1 MNTRRNLTVSEI
13 DVSAGP
19 GRTKRKAKTKKAK
32 WLPWVVGCL
41 ALLAFMF
48 FQLVNYCFKPYSAHP
63 RSVEVEIPM
72 GSTPYAI
79 AQLLADKELIRHPQV
94 FYYYTRFKGIS
105 GNFKAGKYTLDAS
118 WPMDKIAQALT
129 RGGPGASITITIPE
143 GFDLEQIAD
152 KIAGTNLISREEF
165 LQAAANEDFD
175 YGFLAGVPKG
185 EKRLEGFLFPDTYQ
199 VNINATAADIINMML
214 KRFDEIYTDDYRQRA
229 KELGLSTLEVVTMAS
244 IVEKEAK
251 LDEERKIIAAVFY
264 NRLREKWRLESCA
277 TVQYLLDEPR
287 EVLLYKDLEIDS
299 PYNTYKYFGLPPG
312 PIASP
317 GKASLEAALYP
328 ADVDYMFFRAKPD
341 GSHIF
346 SRTLEEHNKAG
357 AMVR

>member
-1 MNTRRNLTVSEI
+1 MDTRRNLTVPEI
-13 DVSAGP
+13 DINTGP
-19 GRTKRKAKTKKAK
+19 RRSRRKAKSKKVK
-32 WLPWVVGCL
+32 WFFWVLGCL
-41 ALLAFMF
+41 ALLTLIFY
-48 FQLVNYCFKPYSAHP
+48 QLISYCFKPYYDLSRA
-63 RSVEVEIPM
+63 VEVDIPM
-72 GSTPYAI
+72 GSTPYTVAHI
-79 AQLLADKELIRHPQV
+79 LADKELIRNPQV
-94 FYYYTRFKGIS
+94 FYYYTRLKGIS
-105 GNFKAGKYTLDAS
+105 GNLKAGKYTLDAS
-118 WPMDKIAQALT
+118 WPMDKIASALT
-129 RGGPGASITITIPE
+129 RGGLGNSITVTIPE
-143 GFDLEQIAD
+143 GFNLEQIAAR
-152 KIAGTNLISREEF
+152 IADANLISREEF
-165 LQAAANEDFD
+165 LQVAANGDFN
-175 YGFLAGVPKG
+175 YAFLAEVPKG

-199 VNINATAADIINMML
+199 VDVNATAAEIINMML

-229 KELGLSTLEVVTMAS
+229 QELGLSTLEVVTMAS

-299 PYNTYKYFGLPPG
+299 PYNTYKYDGLPPG